1 MRDENKEL
9 REQIRQ
15 LRNDKSE
22 SAERQVSGKLGVVQK
37 LQRDVDLLVADNRK
51 KAGSLDDL
59 KVK

>member
-9 REQIRQ
+9 REQIRH
-15 LRNDKSE
+15 LRNDKTE
-22 SAERQVSGKLGVVQK
+22 SAERQVTGKLGGVQK

-51 KAGSLDDL
+51 KTGQLDDL